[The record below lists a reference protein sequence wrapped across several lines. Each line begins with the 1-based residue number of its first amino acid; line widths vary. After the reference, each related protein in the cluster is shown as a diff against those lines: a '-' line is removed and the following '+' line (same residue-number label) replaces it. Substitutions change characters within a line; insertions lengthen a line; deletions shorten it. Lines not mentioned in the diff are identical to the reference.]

1 MLRLAENLQGQ
12 LVTAIE
18 ALKIGPRGTPAA
30 SIADNNDWHNRPE
43 PVSEGPMGLGA
54 SMASSIRIPLTK
66 ESLDLMDTPVPSGV
80 GLAAEFAYHGLAP
93 SFLKKMHQAQQL
105 LGSIYSE
112 IKKYASCILSKVS
125 QSMEGRKRIAQQF
138 EMAYVPLKLL

>member
-1 MLRLAENLQGQ
+1 MLRLAQNLQDQ

-18 ALKIGPRGTPAA
+18 ALKVGPPGTPAP

-43 PVSEGPMGLGA
+43 PGSKGAMGLGA
-54 SMASSIRIPLTK
+54 SMANNNRIPLTK

-93 SFLKKMHQAQQL
+93 SFLKEMHQAQQR

-112 IKKYASCILSKVS
+112 IK
-125 QSMEGRKRIAQQF
+125 R
-138 EMAYVPLKLL
+138 